1 MKLITWNINSVRLR
15 LAQLQKL
22 IEQTQADVICLQE
35 IKAENK
41 VFPTDELK
49 ALGFEHQAVRGMKA
63 YNGVAIL
70 SRQPFK
76 MIESI
81 NFAGR
86 DDARHIAVELKG
98 GVELHN
104 FYVPAGGDIPDPA
117 VNEKFAHKLQFLN
130 ELTAWSQAGAG
141 RSRIMVGDLNIAP
154 LPDDVWSH
162 KQLLDVVSH
171 TPIETEGLNKVL
183 EVGAWCDAL
192 RQLTPAPEKLYSWW
206 SYRSPDWE
214 KSDRGRRLDHIWL
227 AEHMS
232 RQLQDGG
239 VLKDARGWQQP
250 SDHAPVWIDL
260 SL

>member
-15 LAQLQKL
+15 LAQLTKL

-41 VFPTDELK
+41 VFPADELK

-70 SRQPFK
+70 ARQPFK

-117 VNEKFAHKLQFLN
+117 VNEKFAHKLQFLK
-130 ELTAWSQAGAG
+130 ELTAWSEAGKG
-141 RSRIMVGDLNIAP
+141 RARIMVGDLNIAP

-171 TPIETEGLNKVL
+171 TPIETEGLLDVQQ
-183 EVGAWCDAL
+183 VGAWCDAL

-227 AEHMS
+227 AEHL
-232 RQLQDGG
+232 RGKLQDGG
-239 VLKDARGWQQP
+239 VLKAARSWQQP
-250 SDHAPVWIDL
+250 SDHAPVWVDL